1 MGLGGLSWGLQ
12 TIIGG
17 FLLFAVLL
25 WAVLKNRKSSQAEI
39 DRTEAATRELYRE
52 EDAAHRG
59 EDNNVP

>member
-1 MGLGGLSWGLQ
+1 MDLGGFSWGLQ

-25 WAVLKNRKSSQAEI
+25 WALLRNRKSSPEDI
-39 DRTEAATRELYRE
+39 ERTERATRELYRE

-59 EDNNVP
+59 EDDNVP